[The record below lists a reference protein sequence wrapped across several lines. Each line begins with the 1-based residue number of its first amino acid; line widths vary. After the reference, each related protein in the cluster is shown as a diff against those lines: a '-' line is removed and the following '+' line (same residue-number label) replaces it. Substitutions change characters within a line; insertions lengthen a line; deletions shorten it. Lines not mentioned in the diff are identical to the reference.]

1 VATYIVQQLAAPG
14 ERMVNVDDVAQSLKY
29 DMQCYVYDDQIQL
42 GAARLYQG
50 QTTSFR
56 TAGRGFSP
64 VRVVE

>member
-1 VATYIVQQLAAPG
+1 
-14 ERMVNVDDVAQSLKY
+14 MVNVDDVAQSLKY